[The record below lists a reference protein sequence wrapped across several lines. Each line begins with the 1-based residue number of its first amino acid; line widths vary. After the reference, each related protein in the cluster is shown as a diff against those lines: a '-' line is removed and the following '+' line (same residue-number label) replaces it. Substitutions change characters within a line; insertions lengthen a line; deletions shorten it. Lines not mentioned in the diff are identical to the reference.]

1 MREKYQGICSE
12 IVNDLVDITVRIAD
26 YRQANGNHISNSIW
40 NELKMSFLKSQPL
53 FEFVDH
59 FDDVKEDVEE
69 IKNEKQM
76 KVNEYD
82 ENDEIVEN
90 SARRNSGERIRNED
104 GIKIGKEL
112 KAEEEQRLVQLE
124 LERQRSLVD
133 ADFES
138 YCNLTS
144 PWDQFVPKRE
154 EGVEEVYKLGCV
166 VLGYIVHSLLEIL
179 YPYSTKIMDSSVPRV
194 KVAAIILGVTNATL
208 HEQLRELLKNTG
220 IRLLTME
227 DAINHYLESYKREMA
242 DVEYIDL
249 NIISATARDIE
260 RSEAKSKTNDSRERR
275 PKKIERSTKLATS
288 QQNAAEEKQTQT
300 PRQIPYDDTDPILS
314 NTACIGRGI

>member
-90 SARRNSGERIRNED
+90 SARRNSGERIDR
-104 GIKIGKEL
+104 K
-112 KAEEEQRLVQLE
+112 
-124 LERQRSLVD
+124 S
-133 ADFES
+133 
-138 YCNLTS
+138 
-144 PWDQFVPKRE
+144 
-154 EGVEEVYKLGCV
+154 V
-166 VLGYIVHSLLEIL
+166 V
-179 YPYSTKIMDSSVPRV
+179 
-194 KVAAIILGVTNATL
+194 
-208 HEQLRELLKNTG
+208 
-220 IRLLTME
+220 
-227 DAINHYLESYKREMA
+227 
-242 DVEYIDL
+242 
-249 NIISATARDIE
+249 
-260 RSEAKSKTNDSRERR
+260 
-275 PKKIERSTKLATS
+275 
-288 QQNAAEEKQTQT
+288 
-300 PRQIPYDDTDPILS
+300 
-314 NTACIGRGI
+314 